1 MNELIFSEILIADME
16 EKTARKHIF
25 KKGINIITSNDNHVG
40 KSSLIKSLYYTMGAD
55 VRFDDTW
62 NKYTKIYSLKFE
74 LKNNQ
79 YQIVRYMNKFSLIE
93 NNELIFT
100 TDSISCELATK
111 LEEIFDFGIYL
122 PTKNTKIVELAPPVF
137 IYMPYYIDQD
147 LGWSKIYE
155 SFERIQQ
162 YDRKSRLQS
171 LYYHLGIY
179 NKDTIELTAKRDKLK
194 LEFAELE
201 LEQNNITNSLELLSE
216 EASNIIP
223 ADNIE
228 ELERN
233 LQLPKKN
240 IENIVKEIGEKRNK
254 IQEYESLLQNHKF
267 QLAIIEKN
275 TKVKTRDEKT
285 IYNEI
290 LCPNCGYTI
299 NSEIF
304 EIVQKTHTA
313 FSRKYAKEQVVLMV
327 NRIEEQLSKMKT
339 DYIELLKKLKKEE
352 QVYNQDK
359 DSFDSYIRQK
369 GLERTII
376 SLNEKYEKNSLKGNK
391 ITDEIKTINKELK
404 VLVDKEKVEEKYKEI
419 LIKNL
424 LQLDAWE
431 QSYEDEIKI
440 LAPLEA
446 QGTLRNKIILAQEIS
461 LFETMEELQIS
472 VNKYPFV
479 IDSPRGNEASEL
491 SSEEILKMIINLDYM
506 PQIILGTVD
515 FEKYKNKMKLTGD
528 MNELL
533 LTEKYKLL
541 NEENYTIN
549 ELEINELK
557 DLMQI

>member
-1 MNELIFSEILIADME
+1 MNELIFSEILIADMK

-122 PTKNTKIVELAPPVF
+122 PTKNTKTVELAPPVF

-194 LEFAELE
+194 LEFTELE

-275 TKVKTRDEKT
+275 TKVKTRDEKI

-304 EIVQKTHTA
+304 EIVQKMHTA